1 MLALP
6 VLWSL
11 HGFSML
17 VAVLW
22 YVRKLP
28 LFTGEPAAERGR
40 RSAATDS
47 AIAANTRA

>member
-1 MLALP
+1 MRKLFALP

-17 VAVLW
+17 VGLLW

-28 LFTGEPAAERGR
+28 LVTGERSTAAAPNA
-40 RSAATDS
+40 SPTVSVAP
-47 AIAANTRA
+47 RA